1 MARIFISY
9 THKDNAKLTDE
20 QQGWV
25 DRFHEAL
32 KLRVDTL
39 FGREI
44 DFWRDLKVEG
54 NDILTASIEDALQ
67 DSSLLVSVVSPGYL
81 NSEWCAKELRLF
93 CESALK
99 AGGVEVGTKSR
110 IYNVIKTPIR
120 EAHLRNLP
128 GMVAPIGYPFHRID
142 DRGIAWEYDP
152 RMGKEARHE
161 FLAKVNEL
169 AHDLCQ
175 MLESS
180 EQSNGRRTVE
190 SSGIAV
196 YLAETTSDMVTA
208 SEMLRRELH
217 QFGHLV
223 LPESRLRHTHEYAER
238 VRSDLQRVR
247 ISIHPI
253 GRYCGVIPEDLD
265 RSVVEIQY
273 GLAGEAAELRTDF
286 TRIAWMLPGTKAADA
301 RQQAFIDAVQNDAHL
316 MVTSL
321 ETLKTRIQGIL
332 AQSSP
337 RPVTPTPMSAGAE
350 VYLICD
356 AVDEVAAK
364 PIEDYLFSLGFEV
377 NRPLLEGDE
386 SAMRED
392 HEENLKSCDAVLIFY
407 GKASEFWL
415 RRKLRDLQKAFGYGR
430 TRPFLT
436 KAVFLADPKTPEKA
450 HFRSNE
456 VVSLPGFGAF
466 NPPMLEKFANVL
478 LGSHG
483 EVV

>member
-1 MARIFISY
+1 
-9 THKDNAKLTDE
+9 
-20 QQGWV
+20 
-25 DRFHEAL
+25 
-32 KLRVDTL
+32 
-39 FGREI
+39 
-44 DFWRDLKVEG
+44 
-54 NDILTASIEDALQ
+54 
-67 DSSLLVSVVSPGYL
+67 
-81 NSEWCAKELRLF
+81 
-93 CESALK
+93 
-99 AGGVEVGTKSR
+99 
-110 IYNVIKTPIR
+110 
-120 EAHLRNLP
+120 
-128 GMVAPIGYPFHRID
+128 
-142 DRGIAWEYDP
+142 
-152 RMGKEARHE
+152 
-161 FLAKVNEL
+161 
-169 AHDLCQ
+169 
-175 MLESS
+175 
-180 EQSNGRRTVE
+180 
-190 SSGIAV
+190 
-196 YLAETTSDMVTA
+196 
-208 SEMLRRELH
+208 
-217 QFGHLV
+217 
-223 LPESRLRHTHEYAER
+223 
-238 VRSDLQRVR
+238 
-247 ISIHPI
+247 
-253 GRYCGVIPEDLD
+253 
-265 RSVVEIQY
+265 
-273 GLAGEAAELRTDF
+273 
-286 TRIAWMLPGTKAADA
+286 MLPGTKAADA